1 MIWILFSVLILSAGF
16 AVLIIYLLK
25 KGRVSAFETD
35 NLRNIIEQAN
45 DAVMV
50 IDITD
55 GKIHYANGKLAEMLG
70 YPVDKITTITIFDLH
85 PKESMERCST
95 AIADA
100 WEKKGLIYQDI
111 PLVTSAGEYLPVE
124 CSAKVAPYA
133 GRPSLVVYARD
144 IRDRLKMENEIRQ
157 KNEIIERKNRDMLDS
172 IHYAKKIQQS
182 ILPAD
187 DEFFKMFPDSFVLFR
202 PRDIVSGDFYWTA
215 PLNPPEGGKSASA
228 QAVSADSQLPP
239 SGGRGAV
246 LLAVCD
252 CTGHGVPGAFMS
264 MLCNALLNESVSD
277 KGIKSPELIF
287 EEVRRGIVTA
297 LKQKGRIG
305 ETKDGM
311 DAVLISLHPDSY
323 REGNGQENTGT
334 VNHPVP
340 AVHCQL
346 VCANNPLYLIRNGT
360 LTEFKPDRFPV
371 GIYEG
376 EIKPFALQ
384 EVELQKGDML
394 YAFSDGYEDQLGGE
408 KQKKFKSDKL
418 KNLLV
423 SISDKNTED
432 QKRLLEKTFREWK
445 GENEQTDDVT
455 LIGIR
460 I

>member
-239 SGGRGAV
+239 SGGGGAV
-246 LLAVCD
+246 LLCVAD

-264 MLCNALLNESVSD
+264 MLCTALLNETVNNQ
-277 KGIKSPELIF
+277 GITAPEKIF
-287 EEVRRGIVTA
+287 EEIRKSIVAA
-297 LKQKGRIG
+297 LRQKGEAG
-305 ETKDGM
+305 EARDGM
-311 DAVLISLHPDSY
+311 DAAIIKLGA
-323 REGNGQENTGT
+323 RNGKVEI
-334 VNHPVP
+334 
-340 AVHCQL
+340 AA
-346 VCANNPLYLIRNGT
+346 ANNPVYIVRPGQAGVI
-360 LTEFKPDRFPV
+360 EIPADRFPV
-371 GIYEG
+371 GFQDGPEG
-376 EIKPFALQ
+376 SIEPPFTHH
-384 EVELQKGDML
+384 ETDVRKGDMIYL
-394 YAFSDGYEDQLGGE
+394 ITDGYKDQFGSQNG
-408 KQKKFKSDKL
+408 KKFKSRRL
-418 KNLLV
+418 KELLV
-423 SISDKNTED
+423 TIHSKPVAW
-432 QKRLLEKTFREWK
+432 QKDILEKTFDEWK
-445 GENEQTDDVT
+445 GSSEQTDDVT
-455 LIGIR
+455 VIGIR